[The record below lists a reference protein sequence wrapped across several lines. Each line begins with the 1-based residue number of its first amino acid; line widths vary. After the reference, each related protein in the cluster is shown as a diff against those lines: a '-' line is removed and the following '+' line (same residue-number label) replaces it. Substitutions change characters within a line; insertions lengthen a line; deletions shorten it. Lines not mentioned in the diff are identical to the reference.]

1 MNKSEEKQMD
11 IKLPKVTPKINFFKP
26 SDEYE
31 KIPIRNQVP
40 KDEELIV
47 FENTDDF
54 NVYYNKHLEDFK
66 NKTTVQLNR
75 KYRIKG
81 GFVLSQQS
89 NGDGTKKMV
98 LRRDYKNIRVEKNA
112 LDETILNRIE
122 VLENNIKDVIETINE
137 MGDQLTKLIKFVN
150 NR

>member
-1 MNKSEEKQMD
+1 MKKAEMKQMD
-11 IKLPKVTPKINFFKP
+11 TKQPKINFFKP

-31 KIPIRNQVP
+31 KIEIRNQTP

-54 NVYYNKHLEDFK
+54 NIYYNKHLDDFK

-81 GFVLSQQS
+81 GYVLSQQS
-89 NGDGTKKMV
+89 NGDGTKKLV
-98 LRRDYKNIRVEKNA
+98 LRHDYKNIRVEKNA
-112 LDETILNRIE
+112 LDEVILNRVE
-122 VLENNIKDVIETINE
+122 TLENSVKEMIETIND
-137 MGDQLTKLIKFVN
+137 MGEQLTKLIKFVN